1 MGILDGQVALVTGAG
16 QGCGRGVALA
26 FAAEGASVVVAGRTE
41 HTLLHVA
48 GEIRDRGGVALP
60 VLCDVGINEQIDD
73 AVETAASTFG
83 TIDILV
89 NAAHH
94 NVRRGTLLDMPDED
108 VELLWTTGPRAT
120 LRFMRRSYPLLR
132 GGGAVINFGVSC
144 TIESTKLRL
153 IRCCEGSHS
162 SNIMA
167 AAVEWGPDQIR
178 VNVIAPYAESPSM
191 IDDLALQG
199 GGAGTYH
206 PARPLG

>member
-1 MGILDGQVALVTGAG
+1 
-16 QGCGRGVALA
+16 VALA

-132 GGGAVINFGVSC
+132 GAK
-144 TIESTKLRL
+144 EA
-153 IRCCEGSHS
+153 IRAISR
-162 SNIMA
+162 A

-199 GGAGTYH
+199 GA
-206 PARPLG
+206 PAHITPLGRLGDAEKDVGRVSVFLAGPDASYLTGQFLVLDGGLAYHR